1 MEKSKKELE
10 LQVSLGLIEPVP
22 AGKKSNW
29 VNPIVVAPKKD
40 GSIWLCVNLRMLNKY
55 VKRLETPQHCPL
67 EVARTIPKGYKP
79 FATFD
84 TFKGSHTPPKEDMQ

>member
-1 MEKSKKELE
+1 MSSTSMKGPVPFNKGSSRTEPELCMEKSKKELE

-40 GSIWLCVNLRMLNKY
+40 GSI
-55 VKRLETPQHCPL
+55 
-67 EVARTIPKGYKP
+67 
-79 FATFD
+79 
-84 TFKGSHTPPKEDMQ
+84 